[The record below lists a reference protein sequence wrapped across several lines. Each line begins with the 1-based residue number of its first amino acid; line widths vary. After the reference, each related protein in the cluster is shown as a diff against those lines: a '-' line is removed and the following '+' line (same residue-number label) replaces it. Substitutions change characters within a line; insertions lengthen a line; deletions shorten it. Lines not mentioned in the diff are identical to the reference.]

1 MSVNID
7 YFSIKKDFV
16 TQQLDFSAMP
26 RHIPR
31 HALHTP
37 RPDRK
42 SERTR
47 EIPPA
52 EKATE
57 NDARLSEIGEK
68 KKKKK
73 INRQR
78 RQHIPPCAAPPA
90 LHLFELFQRRWTWD
104 GCVNE
109 RCCWFGEVVLGCESC
124 VVVVEVVVIHAGKV
138 AFKTLCC
145 CCVCC
150 VIVCGTRQKCQKHS
164 ICERERA
171 ANDWVEKAVGGTRC
185 V

>member
-1 MSVNID
+1 
-7 YFSIKKDFV
+7 
-16 TQQLDFSAMP
+16 MP

-31 HALHTP
+31 HALHTLVQ
-37 RPDRK
+37 
-42 SERTR
+42 
-47 EIPPA
+47 
-52 EKATE
+52 TE
-57 NDARLSEIGEK
+57 NLKEHEKSHLQRKLPKMTRGSRKMGEK
-68 KKKKK
+68 KRKK

-124 VVVVEVVVIHAGKV
+124 VVVVEVHVANV
-138 AFKTLCC
+138 AFKTLC